1 MALEGDVKEF
11 GLADVIQLVASS
23 QKTGVLFVD
32 RAEEQVSISFKDGEI
47 TGAICRKGGKQD
59 QFHEYLF
66 RAKKLD
72 QDTVRKVLQI
82 QSDTG
87 LSVDEILIK
96 EYLMTREEVEIAI
109 TTKIQEVIDDV
120 FTWRDAHYRFDSD
133 AGLYA
138 HSRARV
144 AVSAEPLL
152 MEAMRRKD
160 EWPMIT
166 RTIPTDETVLEKA
179 GDKPLPGEVEPDA
192 FKLFQLIEG
201 RHKVAELVEMSGLG
215 RFRTYSAAHVLVQ
228 LGALKKVEAPR
239 PASRV
244 QKEAAKYPEFK
255 LGAEIIYGAGA
266 ALVLAAAMALA
277 LWQAP
282 RAGPGGMNAVQG
294 YRRAAA
300 MEEVRQRLEI
310 YKYRNGF
317 FPDSLGLVA
326 KPVETAGMEYR
337 RGEDSLDY
345 RLEAVK

>member
-11 GLADVIQLVASS
+11 GLADVIQLIASS
-23 QKTGVLFVD
+23 QKTGVIFLD

-47 TGAICRKGGKQD
+47 TGAIYRKGGKQD
-59 QFHEYLF
+59 QFHEFLF

-72 QDTVRKVLQI
+72 QETVRKVLQI

-133 AGLYA
+133 AGLYS

-144 AVSAEPLL
+144 SISAEPLL

-166 RTIPTDETVLEKA
+166 RSITSDELALEKSA
-179 GDKPLPGEVEPDA
+179 DKLPGEVEPDA
-192 FKLFQLIEG
+192 YKLFQMMDG
-201 RHKVAELVEMSGLG
+201 RKKVAELVEMSGLG

-228 LGALKKVEAPR
+228 MGALKKVEAPR
-239 PASRV
+239 PAPRV
-244 QKEAAKYPEFK
+244 QKEVAKYPEFK
-255 LGAEIIYGAGA
+255 LGVEILYGAGA
-266 ALVLAAAMALA
+266 ALVLAAAMALG

-282 RAGPGGMNAVQG
+282 RPGPGQTNTVMRYQ
-294 YRRAAA
+294 RAAA
-300 MEEVRQRLEI
+300 MEEVRQRLEV
-310 YKYRNGF
+310 YRYRNGF
-317 FPDSLGLVA
+317 YPDSLAAVGG
-326 KPVETAGMEYR
+326 PRGTAGMEYLR
-337 RGEDSLDY
+337 AEDSLDY
-345 RLEAVK
+345 SLESAE